1 MLDSDGVVSLF
12 SLVPLTHRPPMA
24 AHTTPPNPLRVPVRV
39 RFISSR
45 TQRLGATVAG
55 LGVLLALLPQTARY
69 FLLCM
74 LARPLVGTSGV
85 LNTSQWVDGH
95 PYAFAL
101 TNPPS
106 EIAKVLTEA

>member
-1 MLDSDGVVSLF
+1 
-12 SLVPLTHRPPMA
+12 MA
-24 AHTTPPNPLRVPVRV
+24 VTRLCGQSRMATRTTPPNPLRVRVRV

-106 EIAKVLTEA
+106 EIAKVLTEGSP